1 MNKHF
6 PKDGG
11 WRLSRMKEL
20 GACRAVSLKFEG
32 LNLSGRECLCEAEI
46 KSLMSFSE
54 IRPEAE
60 RT

>member
-6 PKDGG
+6 PPLQC

-20 GACRAVSLKFEG
+20 RACRAVSLKFEG

-46 KSLMSFSE
+46 KSLMSFLE